1 MYVIRS
7 RATQPPK
14 EGKPKVRELTGR
26 QTEVLTW
33 IKDYL
38 REHGY
43 PPSRAELANGLGL
56 SDASSV
62 TGHLN
67 ALADHGWIELRPKI
81 GRGIRVLNQDL
92 PVIGPLAEVTAGEP
106 ILAESH
112 IVRRLP
118 PVMADQFRPRP
129 DYFLTVAGDSMNR
142 TGLLAGDI
150 VAIHK
155 TPAAKNGQVVVARF
169 GDEVTLKRFVR
180 VDDRYVELRPEST
193 NPEHKTMKLDL
204 AKHIVEID
212 GIAVG
217 ALIGAIQD
225 MTTASKR
232 GI

>member
-7 RATQPPK
+7 RATQPPR
-14 EGKPKVRELTGR
+14 EGKPEVRELTGR

-33 IKDYL
+33 IKGYL

-62 TGHLN
+62 TGHLK

-81 GRGIRVLNQDL
+81 GRGIRVLNRDDL
-92 PVIGPLAEVTAGEP
+92 PVIGPLAEVAAGEP

-112 IVRRLP
+112 VVCRLP
-118 PVMADQFRPRP
+118 PVLADRFQPRP
-129 DYFLTVAGDSMNR
+129 DYFLTVVGDSMNR
-142 TGLLAGDI
+142 TGLQDGDI

-155 TPAAKNGQVVVARF
+155 TPDAQNGQVVVARF
-169 GDEVTLKRFVR
+169 GDEVTLKRLR
-180 VDDRYVELRPEST
+180 RIDERHVELHPESH
-193 NPEHKTMKLDL
+193 NPEHQVRKLDL
-204 AKHIVEID
+204 AKHILDID

-225 MTTASKR
+225 VTTT
-232 GI
+232 

>member
-1 MYVIRS
+1 M
-7 RATQPPK
+7 
-14 EGKPKVRELTGR
+14 RELTRR

-56 SDASSV
+56 SDASCV

-67 ALADHGWIELRPKI
+67 ALADQGWIELRPKI
-81 GRGIRVLNQDL
+81 GRGIRVLNRDDL
-92 PVIGPLAEVTAGEP
+92 PVIGPLAEVAAGEP

-112 IVRRLP
+112 IVCRLP
-118 PVMADQFRPRP
+118 PVLADRFQPRP

-142 TGLLAGDI
+142 TGLNAGDI

-155 TPAAKNGQVVVARF
+155 TPTANNGQVVVARF

-180 VDDRYVELRPEST
+180 VDDRHIELRPEST
-193 NPEHKTMKLDL
+193 NPEHKIMKLDL
-204 AKHIVEID
+204 AKHILDID

-217 ALIGAIQD
+217 ALIGTIQD
-225 MTTASKR
+225 TTTGLKTRA
-232 GI
+232 

>member
-1 MYVIRS
+1 M
-7 RATQPPK
+7 AP
-14 EGKPKVRELTGR
+14 GWMRELTGR

-33 IKDYL
+33 IKAYL

-43 PPSRAELANGLGL
+43 PPTRAELANGIGL

-67 ALADHGWIELRPKI
+67 TLADHGWIELRPKI
-81 GRGIRVLNQDL
+81 GRGIRVLNRDDL
-92 PVIGPLAEVTAGEP
+92 PVIGPLAEVAAGEP
-106 ILAESH
+106 ILAETH

-118 PVMADQFRPRP
+118 PVLADQFQPRP

-142 TGLLAGDI
+142 TGLLDGDI

-155 TPAAKNGQVVVARF
+155 IPDARSGQVVVARF
-169 GDEVTLKRFVR
+169 GDEVTLKRLKR
-180 VDDRYVELRPEST
+180 IDARHVELRPEST
-193 NPEHKTMKLDL
+193 NPKHKTMKLDL
-204 AKHIVEID
+204 AKHILDID

-225 MTTASKR
+225 IAAT
-232 GI
+232 

>member
-1 MYVIRS
+1 MDHQGL
-7 RATQPPK
+7 AHPLLFK
-14 EGKPKVRELTGR
+14 ESLF
-26 QTEVLTW
+26 
-33 IKDYL
+33 
-38 REHGY
+38 
-43 PPSRAELANGLGL
+43 
-56 SDASSV
+56 
-62 TGHLN
+62 
-67 ALADHGWIELRPKI
+67 ELRPKI